1 MLVLPVFVGLRLF
14 FRSSCTRSHCPL
26 SMMAGWVSSKMRWFS
41 TGFSI
46 RFLKNDRA
54 LPMTLVGIEE
64 EGLII
69 CPTNASYR
77 LSEPYREVF
86 VTDKKILE
94 YYNRFYDSVLWK
106 EWTES
111 QEETLRGL
119 RQMKELI
126 ET

>member
-1 MLVLPVFVGLRLF
+1 
-14 FRSSCTRSHCPL
+14 
-26 SMMAGWVSSKMRWFS
+26 
-41 TGFSI
+41 
-46 RFLKNDRA
+46 
-54 LPMTLVGIEE
+54 MTLVGIEE

-77 LSEPYREVF
+77 LSAPYREVF

-119 RQMKELI
+119 RQMNELI